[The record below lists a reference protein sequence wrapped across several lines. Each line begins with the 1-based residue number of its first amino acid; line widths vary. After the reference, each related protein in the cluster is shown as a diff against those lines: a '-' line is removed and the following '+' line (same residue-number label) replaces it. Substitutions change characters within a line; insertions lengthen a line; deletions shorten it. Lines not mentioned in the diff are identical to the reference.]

1 MKVAQSRVSMK
12 DVARLSGVS
21 AMTVSRALRDPS
33 SVSQAVL
40 EKIHSVVEKLEYV
53 PNRIAGSLSSKKTT
67 VVALVLPSLRNAMHA
82 ETIMGISEVLRREGF
97 QLMISDSS
105 NSPEIEEELIRTFVA
120 QQVCGVILHNT
131 VHSART
137 VNLLRSAAI
146 PCVET
151 GNLVA
156 DPIDMVVSYSN
167 HAAGKAMAEH
177 FIARGYTRAAVISL
191 PIRNRER
198 IKACRTGFVSAMR
211 RAGFALPPAW
221 VVQCDPGLQ
230 GAALAVRGLL
240 AEGDRPRA
248 LFLIG
253 DVLAPGALFECQRLG
268 VDVPR
273 DIAIAASDNTEWLEN
288 TVPSLTTIQYP
299 RYRIGVRA
307 AERILAASRGHDPAP
322 SNSENVGFS
331 ITVRQST

>member
-1 MKVAQSRVSMK
+1 MK

-40 EKIHSVVEKLEYV
+40 EKIHAVVEKLEYV

-82 ETIMGISEVLRREGF
+82 ETIMGISDVLRREGY
-97 QLMISDSS
+97 QLMIADSS

-137 VNLLRSAAI
+137 ANLLRSAGV

-156 DPIDMVVSYSN
+156 NPIDMVVSYSN
-167 HAAGKAMAEH
+167 HGAGKAMAEH
-177 FIARGYTRAAVISL
+177 FIARGYTRAAVITLS
-191 PIRNRER
+191 IRNRER
-198 IKACRTGFVSAMR
+198 IKACRTGFISAMR

-221 VVQCDPGLQ
+221 VVQCEPGLQ
-230 GAALAVRGLL
+230 GAALAVRALL

-253 DVLAPGALFECQRLG
+253 DVLAPGALFECQRQG

-273 DIAIAASDNTEWLEN
+273 DIAIGASDNTEWLEN

-299 RYRIGVRA
+299 RYRIGMRA
-307 AERILAASRGHDPAP
+307 AERILAASRGQNTAP
-322 SNSENVGFS
+322 GNSENVGFS
-331 ITVRQST
+331 IAIRQST